1 MVYVTHDQTEAMTM
15 ASRIGVIEAGRLLQI
30 GTPREIYENPINAH
44 VAARL
49 GQPAINLLPA
59 DIFPGVPRGA
69 KTIGARTE
77 HLTIAQGGGDVAAT
91 VTRIEHLGDQSHLHL
106 DLGGQPV
113 VTLSDPEA
121 NLGAGDVVS
130 LRLNK
135 PLFFDAAGARVAA

>member
-1 MVYVTHDQTEAMTM
+1 M
-15 ASRIGVIEAGRLLQI
+15 ACRIGVIEAGRLMQI

-59 DIFPGVPRGA
+59 DIFAGAPRGA

-77 HLTIAQGGGDVAAT
+77 HLTIAHGSGDVSAT

-106 DLGGQPV
+106 DLSGQPV

-121 NLGAGDVVS
+121 RLGAGDVVS
-130 LRLNK
+130 LCLNN
-135 PLFFDAAGARVAA
+135 PLFFDAAGRRIAAWA